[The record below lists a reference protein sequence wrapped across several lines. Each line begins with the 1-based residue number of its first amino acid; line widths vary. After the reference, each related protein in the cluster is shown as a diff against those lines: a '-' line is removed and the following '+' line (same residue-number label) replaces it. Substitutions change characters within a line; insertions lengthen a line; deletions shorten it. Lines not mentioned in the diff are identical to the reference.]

1 MRILLLNGPNLGSLG
16 RRQPEIYGSHTLA
29 EIVEAC
35 RAHAVERG
43 ATLEAFHSNHEGA
56 LIDRLEQMDF
66 DAVIC
71 NFGALSHTSYALHD
85 ALLTAGRPAVEVHI
99 SDVSEREPW
108 RRTSVTAP
116 ATRHQVVGHGWRGY
130 LEAVDW
136 LVSAAGG

>member
-29 EIVEAC
+29 EIVEAS

-43 ATLEAFHSNHEGA
+43 ATLDAFQSNHEGA
-56 LIDRLEQMDF
+56 LIDRLEQLDF

-85 ALLTAGRPAVEVHI
+85 ALLTADKPAVEVHI
-99 SDVSEREPW
+99 SDVSAREPW
-108 RRTSVTAP
+108 RRTSVTAA
-116 ATRHQVVGHGWRGY
+116 ATRHQVVGRGWRGY

-136 LVSAAGG
+136 LISAAGG

>member
-16 RRQPEIYGSHTLA
+16 RRQPEIYGSQSLA

-35 RAHAVERG
+35 RARALERG
-43 ATLEAFHSNHEGA
+43 ALLEAFHSNHEGA
-56 LIDRLEQMDF
+56 LIDRLEQLDF

-85 ALLTAGRPAVEVHI
+85 ALLTADRPAVEVHI
-99 SDVSEREPW
+99 SDIASREPW

-116 ATRHQVVGHGWRGY
+116 ATRHQIIGHGSP
-130 LEAVDW
+130 A
-136 LVSAAGG
+136 SAA